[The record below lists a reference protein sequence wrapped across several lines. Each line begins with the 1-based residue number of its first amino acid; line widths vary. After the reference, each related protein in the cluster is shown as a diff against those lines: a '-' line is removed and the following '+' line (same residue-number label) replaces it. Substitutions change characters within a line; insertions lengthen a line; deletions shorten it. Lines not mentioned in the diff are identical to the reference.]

1 MAPPAAASRST
12 NSHGIPPTTR
22 RPAKLNFEIGPTS
35 PAVAMPPGKPNDSA
49 SVTFAPLRAAA
60 IAATNPA
67 GPAPATNTSARSV
80 RVASADPNPESAHA
94 STNNTH
100 AARLDHGI
108 LNRFFLMAIVY
119 HRSRRMIR

>member
-67 GPAPATNTSARSV
+67 GPAPATNTSACNV
-80 RVASADPNPESAHA
+80 RRDESRTGMRGAPAEPNPASAYARTD
-94 STNNTH
+94 TTH
-100 AARLDHGI
+100 AARLARDT
-108 LNRFFLMAIVY
+108 LNQVFLMALV
-119 HRSRRMIR
+119 